1 MYQIQL
7 NMPIKKRPAQKKKPR
22 KKSRRRL
29 LIALARI
36 FITGGLAASLLLAPY
51 CLYLSIKIE
60 NRFSGRRWDI
70 PSRVFSDSTILMP
83 GQGVRPESLKDKLKA
98 LGYRETASKPSQKGE
113 MKVSGTEIDIF
124 LHDLKMPGVER
135 PGFPVRI
142 SIGNGAIQAL
152 SSRTGNKDL
161 PMIELEPEEVML
173 FYGDEHE
180 RRRLITLD
188 QAPPHLIH
196 AVLAAED
203 RHFFSHFGLDPIGIL
218 RALFVNL
225 LHGGIRQGGS
235 TITQQLAKNYFLTNE
250 RTLTRKFNEVIIAL
264 IIDAKYDKKQILEMY
279 LNEIYL
285 GQKGSA
291 SINGFGEATFF
302 YFGKQVSD
310 LTLSESA
317 VLAGLIKS
325 PGQYSPYADK
335 KICAERRDM
344 VLKAMLDNDMITEKD
359 LQAALAAAVRT
370 ATYSPTNK
378 KAPYFMDYLA
388 QQLRDMYPPEV
399 LNSLGLS
406 IYTTIDMQVQKA
418 AEQALSR
425 GLERLEKGQPALR
438 RDEPGKQLQGAVVVI
453 DPKSGAIKAL
463 VGGRDYG
470 VSQFN
475 RVTQARR
482 QPGSALKPFVYL
494 SSLDICTPATMLSNE
509 PRTMTVG
516 GRQWE
521 PKNYENIPETRL
533 TMRES
538 LARSVN
544 LTTIDL
550 AMRTG
555 LSRIIVTARLF
566 GFSTPLTPSP
576 SMVLGA
582 SEVIPLELAR
592 AYCAFASGGVLPVPF
607 TLKKVIDENGTVL
620 ALRHMSAKRIIA
632 QDKAYIMNSLLR
644 SVVTEGTARSLS
656 GRGVT
661 VPAAGKTGTTNDS
674 RDAWFAGYTPD
685 LLALVWVGFDDGES
699 IRNTGASAALP
710 IWADIITSVPQ
721 CMAGSWYKIPE
732 GVVTK
737 TICKESGQLAREGGC
752 PNQKDEIF
760 LSANV
765 PAETCTLHEAGPV
778 SAVIQGIKRLLK
790 QY

>member
-1 MYQIQL
+1 
-7 NMPIKKRPAQKKKPR
+7 MPIKKRPSKT

-29 LIALARI
+29 HIALARI
-36 FITGGLAASLLLAPY
+36 FITGSLAVAMLLAPY
-51 CLYLSIKIE
+51 CLYLSMKIE
-60 NRFSGRRWDI
+60 KRFSGRRWDI
-70 PSRVFSDSTILMP
+70 PSRVFSDTVILMP
-83 GQGVRPESLKDKLKA
+83 GQGIRPDSLREKLKA
-98 LGYRETASKPSQKGE
+98 LGYRESSARLRQKGE
-113 MKVSGTEIDIF
+113 MKVSGSDIDIF
-124 LHDLKMPGVER
+124 LHDLKIPGLER

-142 SIGNGAIQAL
+142 NIRDNAIQAI
-152 SSRTGNKDL
+152 SSIAGGKPL

-180 RRRLITLD
+180 RRRLIKLD
-188 QAPPHLIH
+188 QTPPHLIN

-203 RHFFSHFGLDPIGIL
+203 KNFYSHYGLDPLGML

-225 LHGGIRQGGS
+225 LHGAIRQGGS
-235 TITQQLAKNYFLTNE
+235 TITQQLAKNYFLTSQ
-250 RTLTRKFNEVIIAL
+250 RTLNRKFNEVLIAL

-291 SINGFGEATFF
+291 SINGFGEAVFF

-310 LTLSESA
+310 LTLNESA
-317 VLAGLIKS
+317 VMAGLIKS

-335 KICAERRDM
+335 KACAERRDM
-344 VLKAMLDNDMITEKD
+344 VLKAMRDNDMITEKD
-359 LQAALAAAVRT
+359 LQAALTAAVRT
-370 ATYSPTNK
+370 AAYSPTNK

-406 IYTTIDMQVQKA
+406 IYTTIDMQIQTA

-438 RDEPGKQLQGAVVVI
+438 RDEPGKQLQGAIVVI

-463 VGGRDYG
+463 VGGRDYA

-482 QPGSALKPFVYL
+482 QPGSAFKPFVYL
-494 SSLDICTPATMLSNE
+494 SGLDICTPATMLSNE

-516 GRQWE
+516 GKQWE
-521 PKNYENIPETRL
+521 PKNYEEIPEPRL
-533 TMRES
+533 SLRES

-544 LTTIDL
+544 LATIDL
-550 AMRTG
+550 AMRIG
-555 LSRIIVTARLF
+555 LGSIITTTRLF
-566 GFSTPLTPSP
+566 DFSTPLTPSP
-576 SMVLGA
+576 AMALG
-582 SEVIPLELAR
+582 SCEVIPLELAR
-592 AYCAFASGGVLPVPF
+592 AYCALASGGVLPVPF
-607 TLKKVIDENGTVL
+607 TLKKVVDENSIVL
-620 ALRHMSAKRIIA
+620 ALRHMSAKRIITA
-632 QDKAYIMNSLLR
+632 DKAYIMNSLLR
-644 SVVTEGTARSLS
+644 SVVTDGTARGLAN
-656 GRGVT
+656 RGIT

-674 RDAWFAGYTPD
+674 RDAWFVGYTPD

-699 IRNTGASAALP
+699 IRNTGATAAVP
-710 IWADIITSVPQ
+710 IWAELMRAAPQ
-721 CMAGSWYKIPE
+721 CMSGSWFKMPE
-732 GVVTK
+732 GVITK

-752 PNQKDEIF
+752 PQQIDEVF
-760 LSANV
+760 LASLA
-765 PAETCTLHEAGPV
+765 PTDSCTLHQVGPV
-778 SAVIQGIKRLLK
+778 STIIQAIKK
-790 QY
+790 QLQQF

>member
-1 MYQIQL
+1 
-7 NMPIKKRPAQKKKPR
+7 MPIKKRTSQKNKKKT
-22 KKSRRRL
+22 RRRL
-29 LIALARI
+29 LIALAR
-36 FITGGLAASLLLAPY
+36 FIVIGSLAAAMLLAPY
-51 CLYLSIKIE
+51 CLYISIKIE

-70 PSRVFSDSTILMP
+70 PSRVFSDTVILMP
-83 GQGVRPESLKDKLKA
+83 GQGIRTDSLKEKLKA
-98 LGYRETASKPSQKGE
+98 LGYRDASGKPRQKGE
-113 MKVSGTEIDIF
+113 MKVSGSDINIF
-124 LHDLKMPGVER
+124 LHDLKIPGLER

-142 SIGNGAIQAL
+142 SIRDGTIQDINAL
-152 SSRTGNKDL
+152 VGNKAL

-180 RRRLITLD
+180 RRRLITID
-188 QAPPHLIH
+188 QAPRNLIN
-196 AVLAAED
+196 AILAAED
-203 RHFFSHFGLDPIGIL
+203 RHFYSHYGLDPLGML

-235 TITQQLAKNYFLTNE
+235 TITQQLAKNYFLTSQ
-250 RTLTRKFNEVIIAL
+250 RTLTRKFNEVLIAL

-291 SINGFGEATFF
+291 SINGFGEAVFF

-335 KICAERRDM
+335 KACTERRDM
-344 VLKAMLDNDMITEKD
+344 VLKAMRDNDMISEKD

-378 KAPYFMDYLA
+378 KAPYFMDYLT
-388 QQLRDMYPPEV
+388 QQLREMYPPEV

-406 IYTTIDMQVQKA
+406 IYTTIDMQIQTA
-418 AEQALSR
+418 AEHALNR

-438 RDEPGKQLQGAVVVI
+438 RDEPAKQLQGAVVVI

-463 VGGRDYG
+463 VGGRDYA

-475 RVTQARR
+475 RINQARR
-482 QPGSALKPFVYL
+482 QPGSAFKPFVYL
-494 SSLDICTPATMLSNE
+494 SSLDSCTPATMLSNE
-509 PRTMTVG
+509 PRTMTIG

-521 PKNYENIPETRL
+521 PKNYEEIPEPRL
-533 TMRES
+533 SLRES

-544 LTTIDL
+544 LATIDL
-550 AMRTG
+550 AMRIG
-555 LSRIIVTARLF
+555 LGRIITTAQLF
-566 GFSTPLTPSP
+566 DFSTPLIPSP
-576 SMVLGA
+576 AMALG
-582 SEVIPLELAR
+582 SCEVIPLELAR

-607 TLKKVIDENGTVL
+607 TLKKVIDENAVVL
-620 ALRHMSAKRIIA
+620 ALRHMSAKRIIM

-644 SVVTEGTARSLS
+644 SVVTDGTARGLT
-656 GRGVT
+656 GRGIT
-661 VPAAGKTGTTNDS
+661 VPVAGKTGTTNDS
-674 RDAWFAGYTPD
+674 RDAWFVGYTPD

-699 IRNTGASAALP
+699 IRNTGATAAVP
-710 IWADIITSVPQ
+710 IWAELMRSIPQ
-721 CMAGSWYKIPE
+721 CMSGSWFKMPE
-732 GVVTK
+732 GVITK
-737 TICKESGQLAREGGC
+737 IICKESGQLARAGGC
-752 PNQKDEIF
+752 PQQINEVFLACLAPTDSCQLHQTGAVSTIIQAIKKQLNQF
-760 LSANV
+760 
-765 PAETCTLHEAGPV
+765 
-778 SAVIQGIKRLLK
+778 
-790 QY
+790 